1 MEQFVIIMN
10 DYKEY
15 WYNNVNYLKI
25 KTNKGWIRFV
35 KLMVFQ

>member
-15 WYNNVNYLKI
+15 WYNNVKYLKI